1 MQTELEAQTPNS
13 VRLSEISMSD
23 SKIDDFHQ
31 VGRIESDNDFASY
44 FALTRIT
51 KKIQDSFIQSNDPKA
66 QFIKETYSSIK
77 LIRKLFVTIYILM
90 TIFQKPIWCNPT
102 QYSNDCQYELEQGYQ
117 IPAFLTFYI
126 PVLAYYLIEIFLII
140 SMIIFKA
147 VKYYSF
153 HTILIERKIVA
164 YCFVMVG
171 IFIISNDIIVIIY
184 DNDYSYNISTLL
196 KPIFLIFYSQYFLGI
211 IMDYALI
218 IYRGKEIYFMMIFSY
233 VFFVGLGTAI
243 FRNQSEISDIA
254 QEEGI
259 CNSSGLPFSQKN
271 YCTFLIMFQ
280 LQTTVNSPDIY
291 LPYYGNRSVAVIY
304 FIAYQFVN
312 TILMINLIL
321 SLFYSQYKKLVE
333 ERTKSLLEKHRNKI
347 QQFQNKVFRN
357 KRSNSIVGI
366 QKKQQQQQQDQTN
379 SQFLI
384 QRILDHWIFN
394 SIMQILCIA
403 DFCFIFQDNT
413 NRDIQIVNI
422 TLNSIMLI
430 ESIIIAILR
439 DLKKIHKYPGVIFD
453 FTISLILV
461 ILIIAIM
468 ALQQDSF
475 TQDILIK
482 VCCSI
487 MSLRLFRGCTWLLK
501 SKNFV
506 NILFKIFS
514 ISTYLLQLFG
524 TLIVTMTI
532 FNAIGQLI
540 FGGKI
545 NYNQQH
551 INNYQWVNFND
562 FLSGFCTCWF
572 LLIVNNWNLMSY
584 DFSLSLQSDVIY
596 LFFIFYYII
605 VVLLAQ
611 SVTIALLIEYLV
623 NHVKDLGQSSED
635 ETKSEISIEENYQ
648 NELLV
653 PLQQNF
659 KAQ

>member
-1 MQTELEAQTPNS
+1 M
-13 VRLSEISMSD
+13 M
-23 SKIDDFHQ
+23 
-31 VGRIESDNDFASY
+31 
-44 FALTRIT
+44 
-51 KKIQDSFIQSNDPKA
+51 
-66 QFIKETYSSIK
+66 
-77 LIRKLFVTIYILM
+77 M
-90 TIFQKPIWCNPT
+90 
-102 QYSNDCQYELEQGYQ
+102 
-117 IPAFLTFYI
+117 
-126 PVLAYYLIEIFLII
+126 
-140 SMIIFKA
+140 FKA
-147 VKYYSF
+147 AKYYSF
-153 HTILIERKIVA
+153 HSITTERKIVA
-164 YCFVMVG
+164 YCFVFIG
-171 IFIISNDIIVIIY
+171 IIIIINDIIVMIF

-243 FRNQSEISDIA
+243 FRNQSEISDIT

-291 LPYYGNRSVAVIY
+291 LPYYGDRSVAVIY

-333 ERTKSLLEKHRNKI
+333 ERTKSLLDQHRNKL
-347 QQFQNKVFRN
+347 QQFQNKVLR
-357 KRSNSIVGI
+357 KKKQNSIANLI
-366 QKKQQQQQQDQTN
+366 KQQQQQANTN

-384 QRILDHWIFN
+384 QRILDHWIFK

-413 NRDIQIVNI
+413 DRDIQIVNI
-422 TLNSIMLI
+422 SLNTVMLI
-430 ESIIIAILR
+430 ETIIIAILR
-439 DLKKIHKYPGVIFD
+439 GLNNINKYPAVIFD
-453 FTISLILV
+453 FTISLVLV
-461 ILIIAIM
+461 TLIIAIM
-468 ALQQDSF
+468 AVQQDSF
-475 TQDILIK
+475 SQDILIK

-487 MSLRLFRGCTWLLK
+487 MSLRLFRGCSWLLK

-506 NILFKIFS
+506 NILLKIS
-514 ISTYLLQLFG
+514 AISTYLLQLFG
-524 TLIVTMTI
+524 TLIVTITI
-532 FNAIGQLI
+532 FNSIGQLI

-551 INNYQWVNFND
+551 LSNYQWVNFND

-572 LLIVNNWNLMSY
+572 LLIVNNWNVMSY
-584 DFSLSLQSDVIY
+584 DFSLSLQSDFIY

-623 NHVKDLGQSSED
+623 NHVKDLSSSAEED
-635 ETKSEISIEENYQ
+635 TKSEISIEENFQ
-648 NELLV
+648 NELHV